1 MCLRHRAAAYLLKI
15 PVKYWADHAFPA
27 CRYGQRTSNLV
38 EQQNNVYREA
48 REKPILDML
57 QHIWDD
63 AMGKRFRRAEKAQG
77 ALGYLSEWASSKR
90 REEQDNSRAYRSHH
104 SSATAGRV
112 YSSMDARDEAI
123 VTLID
128 GCRGSCTCKSF
139 QNELRPCAHAW
150 ALLDNLRLDATPFF
164 AAFYTRLEWIATYC
178 QLLPPILLSELVANP
193 TVLPPKVKVQRGR
206 AQTKRNEAG
215 MRGLSQREDPDAQG
229 LPKRKRKRQQQPTA
243 ELTVQSV
250 TESPTPVAV
259 QRTRG
264 SGIWGGRWEYVAESD
279 LAQTESVL
287 CARPRR

>member
-1 MCLRHRAAAYLLKI
+1 MKI

-38 EQQNNVYREA
+38 EQQNIVYRKA
-48 REKPILDML
+48 REKQILDML

-63 AMGKRFRRAEKAQG
+63 TMGKRFRRAEKAQG

-90 REEQDNSRAYRSHH
+90 REEQDNSGAYRSHQ

-128 GCRGSCTCKSF
+128 GCRGSRTCKSF
-139 QNELRPCAHAW
+139 QNELRPCQHAW
-150 ALLDNLRLDATPFF
+150 TILDDLRLDATLFF
-164 AAFYTRLEWIATYC
+164 AAFYTCLEWNATYR
-178 QLLPPILLSELVANP
+178 QPLPPILLSELAVDP

-206 AQTKRNEAG
+206 AQTKRKEAG
-215 MRGLSQREDPDAQG
+215 MRGPSQREDPDAHG
-229 LPKRKRKRQQQPTA
+229 LSKRKRKRQQQQSVESTM
-243 ELTVQSV
+243 QSV
-250 TESPTPVAV
+250 TELPAPAAV
-259 QRTRG
+259 QRSRG
-264 SGIWGGRWEYVAESD
+264 SGIWGGRWEYAAESD
-279 LAQTESVL
+279 PAHTESLL